1 MAEYDPPQP
10 LWKRN
15 IAGIL
20 DFVLAFAV
28 FAVLTTQV
36 FGTGK
41 VPAFIT
47 QNPNINYVSV
57 SGYAFAATVAL
68 TVGYFIVLGR
78 TGGTVFQRLFDM
90 RRAKAGDEMQE
101 VIKTIVRSDG
111 KRRVQIYR
119 REDGLF
125 SFIEEQ
131 RLRDLDGEPRWRPF
145 PPFAALSDSAE
156 ACEQQARAAIGWLG
170 LMP

>member
-1 MAEYDPPQP
+1 MARYDPPQP

-15 IAGIL
+15 VAGIL
-20 DFVLAFAV
+20 DFVLAFTV
-28 FAVLTTQV
+28 FAVLTAEV
-36 FGTGK
+36 FGAGK
-41 VPAFIT
+41 APAFIAR
-47 QNPNINYVSV
+47 NPNTKYISL
-57 SGYAFAATVAL
+57 SGYAFAATIAL

-78 TGGTVFQRLFDM
+78 TGGTVFQRLFGM
-90 RRAKAGDEMQE
+90 KRAKAGDEMQE

-125 SFIEEQ
+125 SFVEEQ

-145 PPFAALSDSAE
+145 PPFAAVCDSPE
-156 ACEQQARAAIGWLG
+156 ASEQQARAAIGWVG

>member
-1 MAEYDPPQP
+1 MAKYDPLQP
-10 LWKRN
+10 LWKRS
-15 IAGIL
+15 IAGIV
-20 DFVLAFAV
+20 DFVLAFTV

-36 FGTGK
+36 FGAGNA
-41 VPAFIT
+41 PAFIA
-47 QNPNINYVSV
+47 QNPKIKYVSM
-57 SGYAFAATVAL
+57 SGSAFAATIVL
-68 TVGYFIVLGR
+68 TVGYFIVLGG
-78 TGGTVFQRLFDM
+78 TGGTVFQRLFGM
-90 RRAKAGDEMQE
+90 KRAKAGDEMQE

-131 RLRDLDGEPRWRPF
+131 RLRDRDGEPRWRSF
-145 PPFAALSDSAE
+145 PPFAAVCDSPE
-156 ACEQQARAAIGWLG
+156 ASEQQARAAIGWLG